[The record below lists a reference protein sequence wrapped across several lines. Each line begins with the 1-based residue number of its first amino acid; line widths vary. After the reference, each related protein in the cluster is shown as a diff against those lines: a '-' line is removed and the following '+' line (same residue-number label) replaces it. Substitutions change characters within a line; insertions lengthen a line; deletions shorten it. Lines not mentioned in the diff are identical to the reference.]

1 MRTIPP
7 LEEIMS
13 EAKQSGKNANGV
25 QAQFGKTDSR
35 YWKTRVVKAK
45 GRNFYGVQ
53 IASNGERHY
62 LALGTA
68 NRDDAA
74 AAAARIFLRIKVEGW
89 KAVLETVR
97 PQPARKVATVGDY
110 ITKAEELARVE
121 PRTVNEY
128 KKALRRLVSEIKGI
142 GGEGRFD
149 WRSGKADEWR
159 AKVDAVRLDTITE
172 AEVLRWKKRK
182 IAECADPLK
191 QSAAKNTI
199 NGVIR
204 NAKALFG
211 KKVLPYVSAQLEVP
225 DPHPLKGVDLFPRQS
240 MRYSSKI
247 DPATVIDRAV
257 AELATPRELTAE
269 EIDKYIA
276 DYVKTMSAA
285 HAKRRAKGEFI
296 LSDERR
302 ASLPEEARAYHRQRE
317 ASRREQFK
325 IFTLALFAGLRFN
338 EIDKLL
344 WRQVNL
350 DRAVIA
356 IETTEHFRP
365 KTQEASGEVS
375 IDPEL
380 VALLRGWK
388 AKAVGEFVV
397 EAGRESRSAAQ
408 WSAYRTRTHQ
418 KALLDWLRDLE
429 IDGAQPLKNVQK
441 PIHELRKEA
450 GSLINEQSGL
460 FAASVFL
467 RHSDTRVT
475 AAHYV
480 DAKRGITTGLGSLL
494 AGGNVVPFADGGRR
508 EGAA

>member
-1 MRTIPP
+1 
-7 LEEIMS
+7 MS
-13 EAKQSGKNANGV
+13 EAKQSGGNGNGM
-25 QAQFGKTDSR
+25 AKAPKTDKR
-35 YWKTRVVKAK
+35 HWREKAYK
-45 GRNFYGVQ
+45 PAGSNFYGVR

-68 NRDDAA
+68 NKDEAA
-74 AAAARIFLRIKVEGW
+74 AAAAKVFLRVKVEGW
-89 KAVLETVR
+89 KAVLATER
-97 PQPARKVATVGDY
+97 PEPSRKVATVGAY
-110 ITKAEELARVE
+110 IAKAEELARVE

-142 GGEGRFD
+142 EGTGRFD
-149 WRSGKADEWR
+149 WRSGKSDEWR
-159 AKVDAVRLDTITE
+159 AKVDAVRLDAITE
-172 AEVLRWKKRK
+172 AEVQRWKKRK

-211 KKVLPYVSAQLEVP
+211 KKVLPFVAAELEVP

-247 DPATVIDRAV
+247 DPLTVINRAV
-257 AELATPRELTAE
+257 AELATPRELTAG
-269 EIDKYIA
+269 EIDDYIA
-276 DYVKTMSAA
+276 GYVKTMSAA
-285 HAKRRAKGEFI
+285 HIKRRAKGEFV

-302 ASLPEEARAYHRQRE
+302 ATLPEEARTYHRQRD

-350 DRAVIA
+350 DRAAIA

-365 KTQEASGEVS
+365 KTQEASGEVG

-388 AKAVGEFVV
+388 AKATGDFVI
-397 EAGRESRSAAQ
+397 EAERESRSAAQ

-418 KALLDWLRDLE
+418 KALLDWLRELE
-429 IDGAQPLKNVQK
+429 IDGEKPLKNVQK

-494 AGGNVVPFADGGRR
+494 TGGNVVQFADCAPKV
-508 EGAA
+508 EVA